1 MSRSDYIYLIKC
13 TSWLT
18 KFLTH
23 RGLKVSDSRPLFEY
37 HATSDE
43 YEELKRLLR
52 DVGQAEGLKNDK
64 GYAACFTLFSAEW
77 YRRDYE
83 RIHGWSW
90 EPIYKALDISL
101 SAPELS
107 LIVPKGLED
116 YWRRPVRFYDSE
128 RRNFLGSLFSEGG
141 LPFKLLKES
150 DSRFQSV
157 FSRILNQYDQ
167 YLSLGYS
174 VLALVQAVV
183 EKSQLPTVFKEDTSV
198 ELIGHM
204 ADQLISLVQTYDL
217 SNHSEPV
224 NELDRAHPKWRD
236 SFPMPLDD
244 ETGTSFL
251 NGLLRTATVETRPRL
266 QKKSKTTDCNFYWSE
281 QHPDE
286 IQAHIFLPN
295 ELTFAISS
303 EPSTTRF
310 ELAVYEDG
318 EEVASLG
325 PAYARLDKTQAIV
338 RLRKS
343 EVRFVRLQTTTS
355 LSLVARAGGI
365 IVGSIKLD
373 RGEIAVGDVPLT
385 FVRDEDRWLLQGQA
399 SCSVHSSDV
408 LIILP
413 TEGRLASKHEDC
425 SSDTRALEH
434 PVLSI
439 KGRQDVIFE
448 GNETYRIRTGREQV
462 KHPELALQGNQL
474 AWLCCPYETFVGIPR
489 VIHKFA
495 TAQRIEYE
503 RFLSGKSIDKCDLHE
518 TMGAH
523 YISIRNEDNE
533 TLLRRKVGI
542 LPSDFQLEIKSREQ
556 ANEGVIIISTQHPC
570 LYRLKDKTLE
580 VGRSKSANKTEIM
593 IKAEGVPPTSVV
605 LQVTPNLAGNPIDII
620 LPFPTK
626 GCLVLDVNG
635 QHLRKNITINDL
647 LGTRAFLFGKNGEP
661 ARFRLELRLMS
672 RARLQAWYE
681 WRYTA
686 GERPVELNLY
696 SLREHIENLL
706 SLETGIDQIVEM
718 RIDGAGSVLTWQI
731 RRYKYSLNYDYE
743 RQVLFSSSVNT
754 RSGQT
759 PSPVIMLLSEPERK
773 PVSLTSR
780 MSEGVP
786 VGEFELSSVIQKN
799 GPWLVVPGKG
809 EEAAFRPC
817 FIRGEPPLQ
826 TEVHAIQSMQKATQ
840 LFNPRSGMNTIT
852 LVLDQM
858 ASSPSH
864 SGWQFLRSLYEQ
876 YGYLPLATFEVWRAL
891 VQHPQALAM
900 SLFKFE
906 MSAEYLSRIENE
918 FPIFWECLPILEI
931 KDAADRFRAFLAHK
945 GAPEEMQKRLLNK
958 MYQQLGTIFPAYANE
973 VQKWLSL
980 GIQPRPIPHPTMR
993 DIIQE
998 WYQDLLREHSESR
1011 WPEYGGA
1018 QLCHWIM
1025 SQKDSVIDISPDTEY
1040 RYSVVWLPVFA
1051 AAVASGKTTFESV
1064 FGHEPGTLFFLR
1076 QVRDFDS
1083 RWFNSIF
1090 QYSLLRNVAE
1100 K

>member
-1 MSRSDYIYLIKC
+1 MSRSEYIYLTKC

-23 RGLKVSDSRPLFEY
+23 RGLKITDSRPLFEY

-43 YEELKRLLR
+43 FEELKRLLR
-52 DVGQAEGLKNDK
+52 DVGQAGGLKNDK

-90 EPIYKALDISL
+90 EPIYKVLALSL
-101 SAPELS
+101 SSSELS
-107 LIVPKGLED
+107 HIVPKGLED

-150 DSRFQSV
+150 DSRFHSV

-167 YLSLGYS
+167 SQSSGYS
-174 VLALVQAVV
+174 ALALVQAVV
-183 EKSQLPTVFKEDTSV
+183 DKSQLPTVFKEDTSV
-198 ELIGHM
+198 ELIGRM
-204 ADQLISLVQTYDL
+204 ANQLISLVQAYDL
-217 SNHSEPV
+217 NNHPEPV
-224 NELDRAHPKWRD
+224 KELDRVHPKWRD

-251 NGLLRTATVETRPRL
+251 NGLLRTATVETKPRL
-266 QKKSKTTDCNFYWSE
+266 QKNKTTGCNFFWSE
-281 QHPDE
+281 QQPDE
-286 IQAHIFLPN
+286 IHAHIFLPN
-295 ELTFAISS
+295 ELMFAISS

-310 ELAVYEDG
+310 ELAVFEDD

-325 PAYARLDKTQAIV
+325 PAYASLEKARATV

-343 EVRFVRLQTTTS
+343 EIRFVRQQPTAS

-365 IVGSIKLD
+365 IVGTIKLD
-373 RGEIAVGDVPLT
+373 GGEIAVGDVPLT
-385 FVRDEDRWLLQGQA
+385 FVRDESCWLLQGQA
-399 SCSVHSSDV
+399 SCSVRNSDV

-413 TEGRLASKHEDC
+413 AEGHLASNHDDC
-425 SSDTRALEH
+425 SSDTQALGH
-434 PVLSI
+434 PALSI

-448 GNETYRIRTGREQV
+448 GNETYRIQTGREQV
-462 KHPELALQGNQL
+462 KHPHLILQGNHF
-474 AWLCCPYETFVGIPR
+474 AWPCNPYETFVGIPK
-489 VIHKFA
+489 VINKFA
-495 TAQRIEYE
+495 VTQSIRYE
-503 RFLSGKSIDKCDLHE
+503 RFLNSKNIDICDLHE

-523 YISIRNEDNE
+523 YISIRNGENE
-533 TLLRRKVGI
+533 TLLRRKIGI
-542 LPSDFQLEIKSREQ
+542 LPSDFQLEIKNREQ
-556 ANEGVIIISTQHPC
+556 SNEGVIIISTQHSC
-570 LYRLKDKTLE
+570 LYKLKDKVLE
-580 VGRSKSANKTEIM
+580 VGRSKSTNKTEIM

-635 QHLRKNITINDL
+635 QHLSKNITINDL
-647 LGTRAFLFGKNGEP
+647 LGTRAFLFGRNGEP

-672 RARLQAWYE
+672 RTRLQAWHE
-681 WRYTA
+681 WSYTA
-686 GERPVELNLY
+686 GEHPVELNLY

-718 RIDGAGSVLTWQI
+718 RIDGAGSVHTWQI

-743 RQVLFSSSVNT
+743 RQVLFSNSVNN
-754 RSGQT
+754 RSGQI

-809 EEAAFRPC
+809 EETAFRPC

-826 TEVHAIQSMQKATQ
+826 TEVNAIQSMQKATQ
-840 LFNPRSGMNTIT
+840 LFNPRSDVNTIT
-852 LVLDQM
+852 QVLDQM
-858 ASSPSH
+858 AISPAH

-891 VQHPQALAM
+891 VQHPQALSM

-906 MSAEYLSRIENE
+906 MSVEYLSRIENE
-918 FPIFWECLPILEI
+918 FPVFWEFLPILEI
-931 KDAADRFRAFLAHK
+931 KRAAERLRAFLAHK
-945 GAPEEMQKRLLNK
+945 GAPEEMQKKLLNK
-958 MYQQLGTIFPAYANE
+958 MYQQLGTIFPTYANE
-973 VQKWLSL
+973 VQEWLSL
-980 GIQPRPIPHPTMR
+980 GKQPHPIPHPMMR
-993 DIIQE
+993 EIIQD
-998 WYQDLLREHSESR
+998 WYQVLLREHSESR
-1011 WPEYGGA
+1011 WPEYGGSR
-1018 QLCHWIM
+1018 LYNWIR
-1025 SQKDSVIDISPDTEY
+1025 SQKDSAIDVYPDTEY
-1040 RYSVVWLPVFA
+1040 RYSVAWLPVFS

-1064 FGHEPGTLFFLR
+1064 FGHEPGAVFFLR

-1083 RWFNSIF
+1083 RWFNAIF

>member
-1 MSRSDYIYLIKC
+1 MSRSEYIYLIKC

-23 RGLKVSDSRPLFEY
+23 RGLKITDSRPLFEY

-43 YEELKRLLR
+43 YEELKRLLC
-52 DVGQAEGLKNDK
+52 DVGPAGGLKNDK
-64 GYAACFTLFSAEW
+64 SYAACFTLFCAEW
-77 YRRDYE
+77 YRREYE

-90 EPIYKALDISL
+90 EPIYKVLGLSL
-101 SAPELS
+101 SASELS
-107 LIVPKGLED
+107 RIVPKGLED

-150 DSRFQSV
+150 GSRFHSV
-157 FSRILNQYDQ
+157 FSQILNQYDQ
-167 YLSLGYS
+167 SYSSGYSALSL
-174 VLALVQAVV
+174 VQVV
-183 EKSQLPTVFKEDTSV
+183 VDKSQLPTAFKEDTSV
-198 ELIGHM
+198 ELISCM
-204 ADQLISLVQTYDL
+204 AEQLISLVQTYEL

-224 NELDRAHPKWRD
+224 KELDRVHPKWRD

-251 NGLLRTATVETRPRL
+251 NGLLCTATVETKPRL
-266 QKKSKTTDCNFYWSE
+266 QKNKTTSCNFFWSE
-281 QHPDE
+281 QHSDE
-286 IQAHIFLPN
+286 IHSHIILPN
-295 ELTFAISS
+295 ELMFTISS

-310 ELAVYEDG
+310 ELAIYEND
-318 EEVASLG
+318 EEIASLG
-325 PAYARLDKTQAIV
+325 PAYASLEKMQATV

-343 EVRFVRLQTTTS
+343 EIRFVRQQPIAS

-365 IVGSIKLD
+365 IVGTIKLD
-373 RGEIAVGDVPLT
+373 GGEIAVGDIPLT
-385 FVRDEDRWLLQGQA
+385 FVRNENGWLLQGQA
-399 SCSVHSSDV
+399 SCSVRNSDV

-413 TEGRLASKHEDC
+413 AEGHLASNHDDC
-425 SSDTRALEH
+425 SSNTQALGY
-434 PVLSI
+434 PTLSI

-448 GNETYRIRTGREQV
+448 GNETYRIQTGREQA
-462 KHPELALQGNQL
+462 KHTYLTLQGNQFS
-474 AWLCCPYETFVGIPR
+474 WPCSPYETFVGIPK

-495 TAQRIEYE
+495 VAQCIHYE
-503 RFLSGKSIDKCDLHE
+503 RFLSGKNIDRCDLHE

-523 YISIRNEDNE
+523 YISIRNENNE
-533 TLLRRKVGI
+533 TLLRRKIGI

-570 LYRLKDKTLE
+570 WYRLKNKELE
-580 VGRSKSANKTEIM
+580 VGRKKSANKTEIM
-593 IKAEGVPPTSVV
+593 IKAEGVPPTSLV
-605 LQVTPNLAGNPIDII
+605 LQVTPNLAGNPIEII

-635 QHLRKNITINDL
+635 QLLPKNITINDL
-647 LGTRAFLFGKNGEP
+647 LGTRAFLFGRNGEP
-661 ARFRLELRLMS
+661 AKFRLELRLMS
-672 RARLQAWYE
+672 RARLQAWHE

-706 SLETGIDQIVEM
+706 SLETGIDQVVEM
-718 RIDGAGSVLTWQI
+718 RIDGSGSIHTWQI

-743 RQVLFSSSVNT
+743 RQVLFSNSMTT
-754 RSGQT
+754 RSGQI

-799 GPWLVVPGKG
+799 GPWLVIPRKG
-809 EEAAFRPC
+809 EETAFRPC

-826 TEVHAIQSMQKATQ
+826 TEVNAIQSMQKATQ
-840 LFNPRSGMNTIT
+840 LFNPRSDVNTIT

-858 ASSPSH
+858 ASSPAH

-876 YGYLPLATFEVWRAL
+876 YGYLPLATFEIWRAL

-906 MSAEYLSRIENE
+906 MSGEYLNRIENE
-918 FPIFWECLPILEI
+918 FPIFWEFLPILEI
-931 KDAADRFRAFLAHK
+931 KSAAERFLTFLAHK
-945 GAPEEMQKRLLNK
+945 GAPEKMQKKLLNK
-958 MYQQLGTIFPAYANE
+958 MYQQLGTIFPTYANE
-973 VQKWLSL
+973 VQEWLSL
-980 GIQPRPIPHPTMR
+980 GKQPRSIPHSMMR
-993 DIIQE
+993 EIVQS

-1011 WPEYGGA
+1011 WPEYGGSH
-1018 QLCHWIM
+1018 LYNWIL
-1025 SQKDSVIDISPDTEY
+1025 SQTDSAIDVSPDTEY
-1040 RYSVVWLPVFA
+1040 RYSVAWLPVFS

-1064 FGHEPGTLFFLR
+1064 FGNEPSAIFFLR

-1083 RWFNSIF
+1083 RWFNAIF
-1090 QYSLLRNVAE
+1090 QYSLLHNLAE

>member
-1 MSRSDYIYLIKC
+1 MSQSGSIFILMC

-23 RGLKVSDSRPLFEY
+23 RGLKMADSRPLFEY
-37 HATSDE
+37 QSTNEE
-43 YEELKRLLR
+43 YGELKRLISN
-52 DVGQAEGLKNDK
+52 VGQAEGFKKDK
-64 GYAACFTLFSAEW
+64 GYAACFTLFCTEW

-83 RIHGWSW
+83 RINGWSW
-90 EPIYKALDISL
+90 EPIYQALGISL
-101 SAPELS
+101 SAMDLS
-107 LIVPKGLED
+107 LIVPKGLEE
-116 YWRRPVRFYDSE
+116 YWKRPIRFYDSE

-150 DSRFQSV
+150 DSRFHSL

-167 YLSLGYS
+167 SLSLGYS
-174 VLALVQAVV
+174 TLAVVQAIVD
-183 EKSQLPTVFKEDTSV
+183 KSMLPTVFKEDTSV
-198 ELIGHM
+198 ELIGRM
-204 ADQLISLVQTYDL
+204 ADQLISLVQAYDL
-217 SNHSEPV
+217 INHSEPV
-224 NELDRAHPKWRD
+224 KELDRVHPKWRD

-251 NGLLRTATVETRPRL
+251 NGLLRTATVETKPRL
-266 QKKSKTTDCNFYWSE
+266 QKNKTTGCNFFWSE
-281 QHPDE
+281 QHPGE
-286 IQAHIFLPN
+286 IQAHISLPN

-310 ELAVYEDG
+310 ELAVYEDS
-318 EEVASLG
+318 EEVATLG

-343 EVRFVRLQTTTS
+343 EVRFVRQQITAS

-373 RGEIAVGDVPLT
+373 RGEVAVGDVPLT
-385 FVRDEDRWLLQGQA
+385 FVRDEDFWLLQGQA
-399 SCSVHSSDV
+399 SCSVYSSDV

-425 SSDTRALEH
+425 SSDIRALEH
-434 PVLSI
+434 PVLFI

-462 KHPELALQGNQL
+462 KYPDLALQGNQL
-474 AWLCCPYETFVGIPR
+474 AWLCSPYETFVGIPR
-489 VIHKFA
+489 AIHKFA
-495 TAQRIEYE
+495 TAKRIEYE

-542 LPSDFQLEIKSREQ
+542 LPSDFQLEIKNREQ

-570 LYRLKDKTLE
+570 LYKLKDKTLE
-580 VGRSKSANKTEIM
+580 VGRSKSSNKMEIM

-626 GCLVLDVNG
+626 GCLVLDANG
-635 QHLRKNITINDL
+635 QHLSKNITINDL
-647 LGTRAFLFGKNGEP
+647 LGTRAFLFGRNGEP

-672 RARLQAWYE
+672 RARRQAWYE

-718 RIDGAGSVLTWQI
+718 RIDGAGSVYTWQI
-731 RRYKYSLNYDYE
+731 RRYRYSLNYDYE
-743 RQVLFSSSVNT
+743 RQVLFSNSANT
-754 RSGQT
+754 RSGQI

-780 MSEGVP
+780 MNEGVH
-786 VGEFELSSVIQKN
+786 VGEFELSSAIQRN

-809 EEAAFRPC
+809 EETAFRPC
-817 FIRGEPPLQ
+817 FIRGEPPLK
-826 TEVHAIQSMQKATQ
+826 TEVNAFQSMQKATQ
-840 LFNPRSGMNTIT
+840 FFNPRSDVNTIT
-852 LVLDQM
+852 QVLDQM
-858 ASSPSH
+858 ANSPAH

-906 MSAEYLSRIENE
+906 MSVEYLSRIENE
-918 FPIFWECLPILEI
+918 FPVFWEFLPILEI
-931 KDAADRFRAFLAHK
+931 KRAAERLRAFLANK
-945 GAPEEMQKRLLNK
+945 GAPEEMQKKLLNK
-958 MYQQLGTIFPAYANE
+958 MYHQLGTIFPTYANE
-973 VQKWLSL
+973 VQEWLSL
-980 GIQPRPIPHPTMR
+980 GKQPHLIPYPMMR
-993 DIIQE
+993 EIIQD
-998 WYQDLLREHSESR
+998 WYQVLLREHSESR
-1011 WPEYGGA
+1011 WPEYGGSR
-1018 QLCHWIM
+1018 LYNWIR

-1040 RYSVVWLPVFA
+1040 RYSVAWLPVFS
-1051 AAVASGKTTFESV
+1051 AAVASGKATFESV

>member
-1 MSRSDYIYLIKC
+1 MSRSEYIYVIKC

-23 RGLKVSDSRPLFEY
+23 RGLKITDSRPLFEY
-37 HATSDE
+37 HSTSDE
-43 YEELKRLLR
+43 YEELKRLLC
-52 DVGQAEGLKNDK
+52 DVGKAEGLKNDK
-64 GYAACFTLFSAEW
+64 GYAACFTLFCAEW
-77 YRRDYE
+77 YRREYE
-83 RIHGWSW
+83 RIHRWSW
-90 EPIYKALDISL
+90 EPIYKVLGLSL

-107 LIVPKGLED
+107 HIVPKGLED

-150 DSRFQSV
+150 DSRFHSV

-167 YLSLGYS
+167 SLSLGYS
-174 VLALVQAVV
+174 TLSVVQTIVD
-183 EKSQLPTVFKEDTSV
+183 KSMLPIVFKEDTSV
-198 ELIGHM
+198 ELIGRM
-204 ADQLISLVQTYDL
+204 ADQLISLVQAYDL
-217 SNHSEPV
+217 INHSEPV
-224 NELDRAHPKWRD
+224 KELDRVHPKWRD

-244 ETGTSFL
+244 ATGTSFL
-251 NGLLRTATVETRPRL
+251 NGLLRTATVETKPRL
-266 QKKSKTTDCNFYWSE
+266 QKNKTTGCSFFWSE
-281 QHPDE
+281 QYPYE
-286 IQAHIFLPN
+286 IQAHILLPN

-310 ELAVYEDG
+310 ELAVYENG
-318 EEVASLG
+318 EEIASLG

-343 EVRFVRLQTTTS
+343 EIHFVRQQPTAS

-373 RGEIAVGDVPLT
+373 GGEIAVGDVPLT
-385 FVRDEDRWLLQGQA
+385 FVRDKDRWLLQGQA

-413 TEGRLASKHEDC
+413 TEGRLVSNREDC
-425 SSDTRALEH
+425 SSDTLALGH
-434 PVLSI
+434 SALSI

-462 KHPELALQGNQL
+462 KHPDLALQGNQL
-474 AWLCCPYETFVGIPR
+474 AWLCSPYQTFIGIPR
-489 VIHKFA
+489 IIHKFA

-523 YISIRNEDNE
+523 YISVRNENNE

-556 ANEGVIIISTQHPC
+556 ANEGLIIISTQHPC
-570 LYRLKDKTLE
+570 LYRLNDKTLE
-580 VGRSKSANKTEIM
+580 VGRSKSKNKTEIM

-605 LQVTPNLAGNPIDII
+605 LQITPNLAGNPIEII

-626 GCLVLDVNG
+626 GCLVLDANG
-635 QHLRKNITINDL
+635 QLLPKNITINDL

-672 RARLQAWYE
+672 RARLQAWHE

-696 SLREHIENLL
+696 SLRENIENLL
-706 SLETGIDQIVEM
+706 SLETGIDQVIEM
-718 RIDGAGSVLTWQI
+718 RIDGAGSIHTWKI

-743 RQVLFSSSVNT
+743 RQVLFSNSVIT
-754 RSGQT
+754 PFGQL

-809 EEAAFRPC
+809 DETAFRPC

-826 TEVHAIQSMQKATQ
+826 TEVNAIQSMQKATQ
-840 LFNPRSGMNTIT
+840 LFNPRSDVNSIA

-858 ASSPSH
+858 ASSPAH

-891 VQHPQALAM
+891 VKHPQALAM

-906 MSAEYLSRIENE
+906 MSVEYLSRIENE
-918 FPIFWECLPILEI
+918 FPIFWEFLPIFEI
-931 KDAADRFRAFLAHK
+931 KGAANRFCTFLTHK

-958 MYQQLGTIFPAYANE
+958 MYQQLGTIFPTYANE
-973 VQKWLSL
+973 VQEWLSL
-980 GIQPRPIPHPTMR
+980 DLQPRPIPQSMMKE
-993 DIIQE
+993 IIQN
-998 WYQDLLREHSESR
+998 WYQDLLREHSESS
-1011 WPEYGGA
+1011 WPEYGGS
-1018 QLCHWIM
+1018 QLCHWIL
-1025 SQKDSVIDISPDTEY
+1025 SQQDSVVDVSPETRD
-1040 RYSVVWLPVFA
+1040 RYSVAWLPVFA
-1051 AAVASGKTTFESV
+1051 AAVASGKTTFESI
-1064 FGHEPGTLFFLR
+1064 FGHEPGTLFLLR

-1090 QYSLLRNVAE
+1090 QYSLLRNIAE

>member
-1 MSRSDYIYLIKC
+1 MSRSEYIYLIKC

-18 KFLTH
+18 KFLNH
-23 RGLKVSDSRPLFEY
+23 RGLKTTDSRPLFEY
-37 HATSDE
+37 HTTNEE

-52 DVGQAEGLKNDK
+52 DAGQAEGIKNDK

-90 EPIYKALDISL
+90 DPIYKALGISL

-107 LIVPKGLED
+107 LMVPKGLED
-116 YWRRPVRFYDSE
+116 YWRRPIRFYDSE

-150 DSRFQSV
+150 DSRFHSV

-167 YLSLGYS
+167 SQSLGYS
-174 VLALVQAVV
+174 ALALVQTVV
-183 EKSQLPTVFKEDTSV
+183 DKSMLPIVFKEDTSV
-198 ELIGHM
+198 ELIGRM
-204 ADQLISLVQTYDL
+204 ADQLISLVEAYDL

-224 NELDRAHPKWRD
+224 KALDRVHPKWRD

-251 NGLLRTATVETRPRL
+251 NSLLRTATVETKPRL
-266 QKKSKTTDCNFYWSE
+266 QKKNKTTGCNFYWSE

-310 ELAVYEDG
+310 ELAVYENG

-325 PAYARLDKTQAIV
+325 PAYARLEKMQATV

-343 EVRFVRLQTTTS
+343 EIRFVRQQPTAS

-365 IVGSIKLD
+365 IVGAIKLD
-373 RGEIAVGDVPLT
+373 GGEIAIGDIPLT
-385 FVRDEDRWLLQGQA
+385 FVHDEDRWLLAGQA
-399 SCSVHSSDV
+399 SCSVRNSDV

-413 TEGRLASKHEDC
+413 AEGHLASNHDDC
-425 SSDTRALEH
+425 SSDIRALGL
-434 PVLSI
+434 PALLI
-439 KGRQDVIFE
+439 KGHQDVIFE
-448 GNETYRIRTGREQV
+448 GDETYRIRTGREQI
-462 KHPELALQGNQL
+462 KHPDLALQGNQL
-474 AWLCCPYETFVGIPR
+474 TWLCSPYETFFGIPK
-489 VIHKFA
+489 VIHKFPA
-495 TAQRIEYE
+495 VQSIRYE
-503 RFLSGKSIDKCDLHE
+503 RFLSGKNIDRCDLHE

-570 LYRLKDKTLE
+570 LYRLKDKDLE
-580 VGRSKSANKTEIM
+580 VGRRKSVNKTEIM

-605 LQVTPNLAGNPIDII
+605 LQVTPNLAGNPIEII

-635 QHLRKNITINDL
+635 QLLSKNITINDL
-647 LGTRAFLFGKNGEP
+647 LGTRAFLFGRNGEP

-672 RARLQAWYE
+672 RAKLQAWHE

-706 SLETGIDQIVEM
+706 SLETGIDQVVEM
-718 RIDGAGSVLTWQI
+718 RIDGAGSIHTWQI

-743 RQVLFSSSVNT
+743 RQVLFSNSVTT
-754 RSGQT
+754 RSGQI

-809 EEAAFRPC
+809 EETAFRPC

-826 TEVHAIQSMQKATQ
+826 AEVNAIQSMQKATQ
-840 LFNPRSGMNTIT
+840 LFNPRSDVNTIT

-858 ASSPSH
+858 ASSPAH

-906 MSAEYLSRIENE
+906 MSVEYLSRIENE
-918 FPIFWECLPILEI
+918 FPIFWEFLPIFEI
-931 KDAADRFRAFLAHK
+931 KGAAERFRAFLTHK
-945 GAPEEMQKRLLNK
+945 GAPEEMQKKLLNK
-958 MYQQLGTIFPAYANE
+958 MFQQLGTIFPTYANE
-973 VQKWLSL
+973 VQEWLNL
-980 GIQPRPIPHPTMR
+980 GKQPRPIPHSMMR
-993 DIIQE
+993 EIIQN

-1011 WPEYGGA
+1011 WPEYGGSR
-1018 QLCHWIM
+1018 LYNWIL
-1025 SQKDSVIDISPDTEY
+1025 SQTDHAIDVSPDAEY
-1040 RYSVVWLPVFA
+1040 RYSVAWLPIFS

-1064 FGHEPGTLFFLR
+1064 FGNEPGAVFFLR

-1083 RWFNSIF
+1083 RWFNAIF

>member
-1 MSRSDYIYLIKC
+1 MSKSEYIYLIKC

-23 RGLKVSDSRPLFEY
+23 RGLKITDSRPLFEY
-37 HATSDE
+37 HATCDE
-43 YEELKRLLR
+43 YEELKRLLCG
-52 DVGQAEGLKNDK
+52 VGLVDGFKNDK
-64 GYAACFTLFSAEW
+64 SYAACFTLFCAEW
-77 YRRDYE
+77 YRREYE

-90 EPIYKALDISL
+90 EPIYKALGLSL
-101 SAPELS
+101 SSSELS
-107 LIVPKGLED
+107 HIVPKGLED
-116 YWRRPVRFYDSE
+116 YWGRPVRFYDSE

-150 DSRFQSV
+150 DSRFHSV
-157 FSRILNQYDQ
+157 FSQILNQYGQ
-167 YLSLGYS
+167 SYSSGYSSLSL
-174 VLALVQAVV
+174 VQVV
-183 EKSQLPTVFKEDTSV
+183 VDKSQLPTAFKEDTSV
-198 ELIGHM
+198 ELINCM
-204 ADQLISLVQTYDL
+204 AEQLISLVQTYEL

-224 NELDRAHPKWRD
+224 KELDRVHPKWRD

-251 NGLLRTATVETRPRL
+251 NGLLRTATVETKPRL
-266 QKKSKTTDCNFYWSE
+266 QKNKTTSCNFVWSE

-286 IQAHIFLPN
+286 IHAHIFLPN
-295 ELTFAISS
+295 ELMFAISS

-310 ELAVYEDG
+310 ELSVYEDD

-325 PAYARLDKTQAIV
+325 PAYASLEKMQATV

-343 EVRFVRLQTTTS
+343 EIHFVRQQPTSS

-365 IVGSIKLD
+365 IVGKIKLD
-373 RGEIAVGDVPLT
+373 GGEIAVGDIPLT
-385 FVRDEDRWLLQGQA
+385 FVCDKSGWLLQGQA
-399 SCSVHSSDV
+399 SCSVRKSDV

-413 TEGRLASKHEDC
+413 TEGHLASNHDDC
-425 SSDTRALEH
+425 FSNTQALGY
-434 PVLSI
+434 PTLSI

-448 GNETYRIRTGREQV
+448 GNETYRIQTGREQA
-462 KHPELALQGNQL
+462 KHSYLTLQGNQF
-474 AWLCCPYETFVGIPR
+474 AWPCSPYETFVGIPK

-495 TAQRIEYE
+495 VAQSSRYE
-503 RFLSGKSIDKCDLHE
+503 RFLSGKNIDECDLHE

-523 YISIRNEDNE
+523 YISIRNENNE
-533 TLLRRKVGI
+533 TLLRRKIGV

-556 ANEGVIIISTQHPC
+556 TNEGVIIISTQHSC
-570 LYRLKDKTLE
+570 WYRLKDKELE
-580 VGRSKSANKTEIM
+580 VGRKKSVNKTEIM
-593 IKAEGVPPTSVV
+593 IKAEGVPPTSLV
-605 LQVTPNLAGNPIDII
+605 LQVTPNLAGNPIEII

-635 QHLRKNITINDL
+635 QLLPKNITINDL
-647 LGTRAFLFGKNGEP
+647 LGTRAFLFGRNGEP
-661 ARFRLELRLMS
+661 ARFRLELRLIS
-672 RARLQAWYE
+672 RARQQALHE
-681 WRYTA
+681 WCYTA

-706 SLETGIDQIVEM
+706 SLETGIDQVVEM
-718 RIDGAGSVLTWQI
+718 RIDGSGSIHTWQI

-743 RQVLFSSSVNT
+743 RQVLFSNSMTT
-754 RSGQT
+754 RSGQI

-799 GPWLVVPGKG
+799 GPWLVIPRKG
-809 EEAAFRPC
+809 EETAFRPC

-826 TEVHAIQSMQKATQ
+826 TEVNAIQSMQKATQ
-840 LFNPRSGMNTIT
+840 LFNPRSDVNTIT

-858 ASSPSH
+858 ASSPAH

-876 YGYLPLATFEVWRAL
+876 YGYLPLATFEIWRAL

-906 MSAEYLSRIENE
+906 MSGEYLNRIENE
-918 FPIFWECLPILEI
+918 FPIFWEFLPILEI
-931 KDAADRFRAFLAHK
+931 KSAAERFLTFLAHK
-945 GAPEEMQKRLLNK
+945 GAPEKMQKKLLNK
-958 MYQQLGTIFPAYANE
+958 MYQQLGTIFPTYANE
-973 VQKWLSL
+973 VQEWLSL
-980 GIQPRPIPHPTMR
+980 GKQPRSIPHSMMR
-993 DIIQE
+993 EIVQS

-1011 WPEYGGA
+1011 WPEYGGSH
-1018 QLCHWIM
+1018 LYNWIL
-1025 SQKDSVIDISPDTEY
+1025 SQTDSAIDVSPDTEY
-1040 RYSVVWLPVFA
+1040 RYSVAWLPVFS

-1064 FGHEPGTLFFLR
+1064 FGNEPSAIFFLR

-1083 RWFNSIF
+1083 RWFNAIF
-1090 QYSLLRNVAE
+1090 QYSLLHNLAE

>member
-1 MSRSDYIYLIKC
+1 MSRSEYIYVIKC
-13 TSWLT
+13 TSWLA

-23 RGLKVSDSRPLFEY
+23 RGLKITDSRPLFEY
-37 HATSDE
+37 HSTSDE
-43 YEELKRLLR
+43 YEELKRLLC
-52 DVGQAEGLKNDK
+52 DVGKAEGLKNDK
-64 GYAACFTLFSAEW
+64 GYAACFTLFCAEW
-77 YRRDYE
+77 YRREYE

-90 EPIYKALDISL
+90 EPIYKVLGLSL

-107 LIVPKGLED
+107 HIVPKGLED

-150 DSRFQSV
+150 DSRFHSV

-167 YLSLGYS
+167 SISLGYS
-174 VLALVQAVV
+174 TLSVVQAVV
-183 EKSQLPTVFKEDTSV
+183 DRSMLPTVFKEDTSV
-198 ELIGHM
+198 ELIGRM
-204 ADQLISLVQTYDL
+204 ADQLISLVQAYDL
-217 SNHSEPV
+217 INHSEPV
-224 NELDRAHPKWRD
+224 KELDRVHPKWRD

-244 ETGTSFL
+244 ATGTSFL
-251 NGLLRTATVETRPRL
+251 NGLLRTATVETKPRL
-266 QKKSKTTDCNFYWSE
+266 QKNKTTGCSFFWSE
-281 QHPDE
+281 QNPDD
-286 IQAHIFLPN
+286 ITAHIFLPN
-295 ELTFAISS
+295 ELPFAISS
-303 EPSTTRF
+303 DPSTTRF
-310 ELAVYEDG
+310 ELTIYEDD

-325 PAYARLDKTQAIV
+325 PAYARLEKMQATV

-343 EVRFVRLQTTTS
+343 EVRFVRQQTTAS

-365 IVGSIKLD
+365 VVGTIKLD
-373 RGEIAVGDVPLT
+373 GSEIAVGDVPLI
-385 FVRDEDRWLLQGQA
+385 FVRDEERWLLQGQA
-399 SCSVHSSDV
+399 SCNVRSSDV

-413 TEGRLASKHEDC
+413 AEGHLASNHGDC
-425 SSDTRALEH
+425 SSGTRALGH
-434 PVLSI
+434 PALSI

-462 KHPELALQGNQL
+462 KHPDLALQGNKL
-474 AWLCCPYETFVGIPR
+474 AWLCSPYETFVGIPR
-489 VIHKFA
+489 VIHQFA
-495 TAQRIEYE
+495 AAQSIGYE
-503 RFLSGKSIDKCDLHE
+503 RFLSGKNINRCDLHE

-593 IKAEGVPPTSVV
+593 IKAESVPPTSVV

-635 QHLRKNITINDL
+635 QHLPKNITINDL

-672 RARLQAWYE
+672 RTRQLAWHE

-686 GERPVELNLY
+686 TEHPVELNLY

-706 SLETGIDQIVEM
+706 SLETGIDQMVEM

-731 RRYKYSLNYDYE
+731 RRYKYSLSYDHE
-743 RQVLFSSSVNT
+743 RQILLTNSVNT
-754 RSGQT
+754 RSGLI

-773 PVSLTSR
+773 SVSLTSR

-799 GPWLVVPGKG
+799 GPWLVVPGQG
-809 EEAAFRPC
+809 EETAFRPC

-840 LFNPRSGMNTIT
+840 LFNPRSNVNTIT

-858 ASSPSH
+858 ASDPAH
-864 SGWQFLRSLYEQ
+864 SGWQFLRSLYDH

-891 VQHPQALAM
+891 VQHPRALAM

-906 MSAEYLSRIENE
+906 MSVEYLSRIENE
-918 FPIFWECLPILEI
+918 FPVFWEFLPVLEI
-931 KDAADRFRAFLAHK
+931 KGAADRFRAFLNHK
-945 GAPEEMQKRLLNK
+945 GAPEEMHKRLLNR
-958 MYQQLGTIFPAYANE
+958 MYQQLGTIFPTYANE
-973 VQKWLSL
+973 VQEWLSL
-980 GIQPRPIPHPTMR
+980 GIQPRPIPHQMMR
-993 DIIQE
+993 EIIQD
-998 WYQDLLREHSESR
+998 WYQALLREHSESR

-1018 QLCHWIM
+1018 QLCSWIM

-1040 RYSVVWLPVFA
+1040 RYSVVCLPVFA

-1083 RWFNSIF
+1083 RWFNAIF

>member
-1 MSRSDYIYLIKC
+1 MSRSECIYLFKC

-23 RGLKVSDSRPLFEY
+23 RGLKITDSRPLFEY
-37 HATSDE
+37 HTTSDE

-64 GYAACFTLFSAEW
+64 GCAACFTLFSAEW

-90 EPIYKALDISL
+90 EPIYKSLGISL

-150 DSRFQSV
+150 DSRFHSV
-157 FSRILNQYDQ
+157 FSQILNQYDQ
-167 YLSLGYS
+167 SISLGYS
-174 VLALVQAVV
+174 TLAVVQAVV
-183 EKSQLPTVFKEDTSV
+183 DKSMLPTVFKEDTSV
-198 ELIGHM
+198 ELIGRM
-204 ADQLISLVQTYDL
+204 ADQLISLVQAYDL
-217 SNHSEPV
+217 INHSEPV
-224 NELDRAHPKWRD
+224 KELDRVHPKWRD

-251 NGLLRTATVETRPRL
+251 NGLLRTATVETKPRL
-266 QKKSKTTDCNFYWSE
+266 QKNKTTGCNFFWSE
-281 QHPDE
+281 QYPDE
-286 IQAHIFLPN
+286 IHAHIFLPN

-310 ELAVYEDG
+310 ELAVYEDN
-318 EEVASLG
+318 EEVVSLG
-325 PAYARLDKTQAIV
+325 PAYASLEKMQATV
-338 RLRKS
+338 RLRKC
-343 EVRFVRLQTTTS
+343 EIRFVRQQPTAS

-365 IVGSIKLD
+365 IVGTIKLD
-373 RGEIAVGDVPLT
+373 GGEIAVGDVPLT
-385 FVRDEDRWLLQGQA
+385 FVRDESCWLLQSQA
-399 SCSVHSSDV
+399 SCSVRNSDV

-413 TEGRLASKHEDC
+413 AEGLLASIHEDC
-425 SSDTRALEH
+425 SSDTQALGHRA
-434 PVLSI
+434 LSI
-439 KGRQDVIFE
+439 KGRQDIIFE

-462 KHPELALQGNQL
+462 KHPDLALQGNQL
-474 AWLCCPYETFVGIPR
+474 AWSCSPYETFVGIPK

-495 TAQRIEYE
+495 VDQSIRYE
-503 RFLSGKSIDKCDLHE
+503 RFLSGKNIDICDLHE

-533 TLLRRKVGI
+533 TLLRRKIGV

-556 ANEGVIIISTQHPC
+556 SNEGVITISTQHPC
-570 LYRLKDKTLE
+570 LYRLKDKVLE
-580 VGRSKSANKTEIM
+580 VGRSKSVNKTEII

-635 QHLRKNITINDL
+635 QHLSKNITINDL
-647 LGTRAFLFGKNGEP
+647 LGTRAFLFGRNGEP

-672 RARLQAWYE
+672 RARLQAWHE
-681 WRYTA
+681 WNYTA

-718 RIDGAGSVLTWQI
+718 HIDGAGSMLTWQI

-743 RQVLFSSSVNT
+743 RQVLFSNSVNT
-754 RSGQT
+754 RSGQI

-773 PVSLTSR
+773 PVYLTSR

-799 GPWLVVPGKG
+799 GPWLVVPEKG
-809 EEAAFRPC
+809 DETAFRPC

-826 TEVHAIQSMQKATQ
+826 TEVNAIQSMQKATQ
-840 LFNPRSGMNTIT
+840 LFNPRSDMNSIT

-858 ASSPSH
+858 AISPAH

-906 MSAEYLSRIENE
+906 MSVEYLSRIENE
-918 FPIFWECLPILEI
+918 FPIFWEFLPIFEI
-931 KDAADRFRAFLAHK
+931 KGAANRFRTFLTHK

-958 MYQQLGTIFPAYANE
+958 MYQQLGTIFPTYANE
-973 VQKWLSL
+973 VQEWLSL
-980 GIQPRPIPHPTMR
+980 DLQPRPIPQSMMR
-993 DIIQE
+993 EIIQN
-998 WYQDLLREHSESR
+998 WYQDLLREHSESS
-1011 WPEYGGA
+1011 WPEYGGS
-1018 QLCHWIM
+1018 QLCHWIL
-1025 SQKDSVIDISPDTEY
+1025 SQQDSVVDVSPETRD
-1040 RYSVVWLPVFA
+1040 RYSVAWLPVFA
-1051 AAVASGKTTFESV
+1051 AAVASGKTTFESI

-1090 QYSLLRNVAE
+1090 QYSLLRNIAE